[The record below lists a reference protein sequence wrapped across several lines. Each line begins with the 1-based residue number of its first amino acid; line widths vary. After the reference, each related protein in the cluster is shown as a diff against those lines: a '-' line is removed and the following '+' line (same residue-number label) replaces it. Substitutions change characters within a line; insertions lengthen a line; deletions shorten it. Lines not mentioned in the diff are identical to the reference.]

1 MSSFAGPLPPTLTGA
16 PPSSGPG
23 VAPHGLPG
31 QAAGSMGDLKMA
43 LEMLQKALP
52 GVPMGTELHEAVLKA
67 VTNIGK
73 HMGEMAQ
80 SQQEK
85 GKALLE
91 MLMKLKQQG
100 PNQALAGMAAPLRA
114 LLRLAAR
121 PLEWLPLP
129 RRPAWPRQHKGLTPW
144 RNFLVPM

>member
-100 PNQALAGMAAPLRA
+100 PNQALAGMAAPPPGA
-114 LLRLAAR
+114 PPPGGPPAGMAPPPPAPGMAPAA
-121 PLEWLPLP
+121 
-129 RRPAWPRQHKGLTPW
+129 
-144 RNFLVPM
+144 